1 MKFLIRGMKLNDYDA
16 LLPLQREIQH
26 LHRAG
31 RPDLF
36 REGAVSYTEESFRA
50 ALSDENGRHA
60 VCALIGGNG
69 EEGEIVG
76 FLFAWIRRR
85 REHRNMNDEDFLLID
100 DICVAEKM
108 RRQGVGRA
116 LLDRAEASAREA
128 GCGRLVL
135 DVFRFNENALAFYR
149 DMGFAEEMIRMEK
162 RTEERH
168 E

>member
-1 MKFLIRGMKLNDYDA
+1 MKFLIRRMKRDDFDA
-16 LLPLQREIQH
+16 ILPLQKEIQQ
-26 LHRAG
+26 LHRTG

-60 VCALIGGNG
+60 VCAMVDGDGD
-69 EEGEIVG
+69 EGEIVG

-108 RRQGVGRA
+108 RRQGVGRSLFDYA
-116 LLDRAEASAREA
+116 DAAAREA
-128 GCGRLVL
+128 GCGRTVL
-135 DVFRFNENALAFYR
+135 DVYRFNETALSFYR
-149 DMGFAEEMIRMEK
+149 KMGFAEEAIRMEK